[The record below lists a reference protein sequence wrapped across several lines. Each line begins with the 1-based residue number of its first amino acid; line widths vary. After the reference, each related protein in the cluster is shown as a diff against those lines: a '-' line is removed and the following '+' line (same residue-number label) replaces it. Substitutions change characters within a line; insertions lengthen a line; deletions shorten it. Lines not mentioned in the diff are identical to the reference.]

1 MHFIDLSPM
10 LILVEKRLVFLFVN
24 LMIGVFCI
32 ISFEKKDT
40 SDTLIDIEV
49 VFDLPRTYRNV

>member
-10 LILVEKRLVFLFVN
+10 LILVEKRLVFVFVN
-24 LMIGVFCI
+24 LVIRVFCI

-40 SDTLIDIEV
+40 SDTFIDIEV
-49 VFDLPRTYRNV
+49 VFDLPRTYRIV

>member
-49 VFDLPRTYRNV
+49 VFDLPRTYRIV